1 MLYIQKSWQKE
12 KNTGKIFGNSPV
24 CSVSEFGILASFK
37 PSAALTLSAPAAY
50 KIEKFRLKN
59 FKTFSITCIFQS
71 FKFEP
76 WLFSHKMLSGERQ
89 GHCWEGLLLLPYCG
103 DAFPLPS
110 RLLGSSACALS
121 PKITSLEKIIPFFF
135 KIIIKRISAFA
146 LLSLSSLSFH
156 NSSLCCVVDW
166 L

>member
-1 MLYIQKSWQKE
+1 MLYIQESWQNK
-12 KNTGKIFGNSPV
+12 KIPERS
-24 CSVSEFGILASFK
+24 
-37 PSAALTLSAPAAY
+37 SAAVLSVRVQNLEYWPLSSLAPLLLSAHRLPT
-50 KIEKFRLKN
+50 RLKN